1 MNVAHF
7 IALAIL
13 LSACGP
19 SATSRFPARETGCD
33 VTLVKG
39 DTLPP
44 NSENI
49 GTVSALCSLDTSTD
63 DCLRELK
70 DQACRLG
77 ADTVWGVAEKPTQVN
92 GKNRFTGRAAHSK

>member
-1 MNVAHF
+1 MSLARFGALV
-7 IALAIL
+7 IALT
-13 LSACGP
+13 ACGA
-19 SATSRFPARETGCD
+19 SGTSRFPARENGCD
-33 VTLVKG
+33 VALSKG

-49 GTVSALCSLDTSTD
+49 GTVSALCSLDTSND

-77 ADTVWGVAEKPTQVN
+77 ADTVWGVAERPTQVN